1 MVHQCDPKTIELVP
15 KNLRLSQL
23 IIDKIEH
30 YTTNGNLGAEQQ
42 YKLLVQEFPQY
53 NIAKKN
59 LYNAIQKFRRVRIHD
74 KTDAATMLLSLLKQR
89 KDDLDYVI
97 IPRLEGP
104 ANELTGLFWMTSY
117 QSSNNLPP
125 KVLFTDSDPA
135 IIAAVQVVYPQTRH
149 LLCIYHLLE
158 NVKKKAKSKLRG
170 DMASNFVEDFYT
182 MRNSYS
188 EEQFNTKYQ
197 EMLAKYEPCIESTQR
212 VESINGVIK
221 KLVDRGTLLK
231 ELVMAIER
239 ELDKESH
246 YTQINDFYGSN
257 PSVGLPSTYNT
268 IFKELDSVLQANL
281 LPIPL
286 SIQRAQMNQSLL
298 YQVNLVSINQ
308 IEDEESNVNN
318 GILGHSHN
326 IPQIH
331 LRDLLNGISYN
342 DIIEIWEVSYIASK
356 TSKSHYV
363 VILKDATLLCTCM
376 FIVNQ
381 GMICRHQ
388 FRVLIQSDNA
398 IFHISHIHTRWFN
411 LSSDLPTNSTGFITI
426 INGEKNHTMI
436 LLSYMNQLRTDNVYT
451 MTIREKVNKKIQYGA
466 AMSIAKTSIQI
477 AITKSVTAEL
487 IGILTQFIMKYRRS
501 TGLSIEKSTE
511 LLQDSQGL
519 SIQDNPQPLSV
530 LPDISNPKYHKPK
543 G

>member
-1 MVHQCDPKTIELVP
+1 
-15 KNLRLSQL
+15 
-23 IIDKIEH
+23 
-30 YTTNGNLGAEQQ
+30 
-42 YKLLVQEFPQY
+42 
-53 NIAKKN
+53 
-59 LYNAIQKFRRVRIHD
+59 
-74 KTDAATMLLSLLKQR
+74 
-89 KDDLDYVI
+89 
-97 IPRLEGP
+97 
-104 ANELTGLFWMTSY
+104 
-117 QSSNNLPP
+117 
-125 KVLFTDSDPA
+125 
-135 IIAAVQVVYPQTRH
+135 
-149 LLCIYHLLE
+149 
-158 NVKKKAKSKLRG
+158 
-170 DMASNFVEDFYT
+170 MASSFVEDFYT

-197 EMLAKYEPCIESTQR
+197 EMLDKYEPCRPYLEKRIYPSRESWARYCISKIFTAGIESTQR

-246 YTQINDFYGSN
+246 YTRINDFYGSN

-268 IFKELDSVLQANL
+268 IFKELDSVLEANL
-281 LPIPL
+281 LAIPL
-286 SIQRAQMNQSLL
+286 SIHRAQMNQSLL
-298 YQVNLVSINQ
+298 YQANLVSINQ
-308 IEDEESNVNN
+308 VEDEETNFNN
-318 GILGHSHN
+318 SVLGILGHSHD
-326 IPQIH
+326 IPQIR
-331 LRDLLNGISYN
+331 LRELLNGISYN
-342 DIIEIWEVSYIASK
+342 DITEIWEVSYIASK

-411 LSSDLPTNSTGFITI
+411 LSSDPPTNSTGFITI
-426 INGEKNHTMI
+426 VNGEKNHTTI
-436 LLSYMNQLRTDNVYT
+436 PLSYMNQLRTDNVYT
-451 MTIREKVNKKIQYGA
+451 PTIREKVNKKIQYGA

-477 AITKSVTAEL
+477 AVTEDVTAEL

-511 LLQDSQGL
+511 SLQDSQGS
-519 SIQDNPQPLSV
+519 SIQDNLQPLSV
-530 LPDISNPKYHKPK
+530 LPDISNPEYHKPK
-543 G
+543 GRPPKRYKSTVENNCITSGKPDDVTVQKTCSYCSGKGHNIRGCPKYKAESSANKENEYLV